1 MHGAVVWMA
10 AGGNNHP
17 LCRLTDMD
25 YHDLAANEQRLQQAR
40 RYWDAA
46 AATFDDEPDHGLQ
59 DTGVRQAWVELL
71 TSLLPTQRAA
81 ILDVGCGT
89 GSLSLILAELGHQV
103 VGIDLSAAMIALAQ
117 AKSAEDQPI
126 EFYVMNAAAPQF
138 PSQSFDVIV
147 CRHLLWTLPDLPQIV
162 QRWSDLLKPA
172 GRMILIEGFWH
183 TGGGLHAPEVV
194 AALPASLARV
204 SVRDL
209 SSADAL
215 WGKPVADERYAVVAS
230 QA

>member
-1 MHGAVVWMA
+1 
-10 AGGNNHP
+10 
-17 LCRLTDMD
+17 MD

-126 EFYVMNAAAPQF
+126 EFYVMNAAAPQLVRV
-138 PSQSFDVIV
+138 QLIV
-147 CRHLLWTLPDLPQIV
+147 VMNTTLRRVLGSV
-162 QRWSDLLKPA
+162 WSVGHGVLA
-172 GRMILIEGFWH
+172 GSKV
-183 TGGGLHAPEVV
+183 TVAP
-194 AALPASLARV
+194 
-204 SVRDL
+204 
-209 SSADAL
+209 
-215 WGKPVADERYAVVAS
+215 
-230 QA
+230 